1 MQRERAHVPPGLVLR
16 HARECPVVL
25 DRRRT
30 QEQLALA
37 CSYKDIYTVC
47 GFRFVRRILK
57 YFEDFRFIEFSPHT
71 WRNVLLD
78 VVVVPEI
85 DVVEKSG
92 AIVYVGVSI
101 APRDLSLWDCLK
113 WRKHMRKFQPTP
125 ICIRR
130 NFLQVRCHTTL

>member
-1 MQRERAHVPPGLVLR
+1 MFLQR
-16 HARECPVVL
+16 
-25 DRRRT
+25 
-30 QEQLALA
+30 
-37 CSYKDIYTVC
+37 YTVC

-113 WRKHMRKFQPTP
+113 WRKHMTEEVSANTNTRNMSYMGHRGFSTSCVPYFCP
-125 ICIRR
+125 I
-130 NFLQVRCHTTL
+130 F